1 MCKYCNILYC
11 VRLILMWEGQGKDP
25 LSLQLHG
32 KCLSPFLRI
41 MCKLHFVSSRVY
53 ILFKYLSNDIF
64 TFIFRLVKSHGHAE
78 TGVLLPRRRQTTADA
93 PVTKNQSHSSPTRL
107 MRSPYQN
114 PNYTSPRY
122 VHVMYNVHVHCTCF
136 CQSYLVIFSK

>member
-1 MCKYCNILYC
+1 MYKYKYHNMLYR

-25 LSLQLHG
+25 LSLRLHG

-53 ILFKYLSNDIF
+53 ILFKYLSNYIF
-64 TFIFRLVKSHGHAE
+64 TFIFRLMKSHGHAE
-78 TGVLLPRRRQTTADA
+78 TGVLLPRRRQTTAEE
-93 PVTKNQSHSSPTRL
+93 PVTKNRSASSPTHL

-122 VHVMYNVHVHCTCF
+122 MYVHVM
-136 CQSYLVIFSK
+136 